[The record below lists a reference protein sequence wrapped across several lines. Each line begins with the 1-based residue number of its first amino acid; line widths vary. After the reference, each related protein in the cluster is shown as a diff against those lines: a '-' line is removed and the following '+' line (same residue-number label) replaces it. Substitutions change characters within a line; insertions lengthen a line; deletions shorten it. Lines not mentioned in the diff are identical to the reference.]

1 MAKMFLGP
9 AIVGSAQYSTGS
21 ALATYAGLA
30 LKSDNTS
37 NAFAETWNPST
48 SNNTGL
54 NRTTNTG
61 LNYTMFYTNT
71 TAPTA
76 NKFLAGGPAGATR
89 LNIYK
94 GARPS
99 ISTLTNLNN
108 HSSDL
113 LISFS
118 IPAYSTTTSQSGII
132 FNLGSYYVAGTTAG
146 TSGLSR
152 NQNNH
157 YDMFRATLGVCPQF
171 TQASAG
177 GRATWFWFGNYS
189 NPSNLSGLAFVTGSV
204 GISGSNSDLEMAD
217 TNIDP
222 SGLYKSFGF
231 KFIIPAYHEI

>member
-9 AIVGSAQYSTGS
+9 AIVGTAHYSTGNG
-21 ALATYAGLA
+21 LGIYTGLA
-30 LKSDNTS
+30 L
-37 NAFAETWNPST
+37 NANNNSTALVETWNPST

-61 LNYTMFYTNT
+61 LNYAMFYTNT

-94 GARPS
+94 GSRPS

-132 FNLGSYYVAGTTAG
+132 FNLGSYYVAGTTSG

-152 NQNNH
+152 NQDNH

-231 KFIIPAYHEI
+231 KFIIPAYHEV